1 MTGLKGIVALVVL
14 GLVVVIAYSSM
25 YTVDQTKQA
34 LVLQFGKPVA
44 VVVEPGLHF
53 KKPFIQDVYYMERRI
68 IALDAQSEEVIASD
82 QKRLVVDAFARYRIH
97 DPLKYYE
104 SVGNENVA
112 KQRLE
117 TLINSNLRRV
127 LGSVAFSA
135 VLSGERAELMRSIRD
150 SVNEEAK
157 QFGLDVVDVRIKR
170 ADLPAANSD
179 AIYRRMKAERDRE
192 AKDFRAQGAEINQ
205 RIKSRADR
213 NRTVLLAEAQKRAD
227 ILRGEGDARAVE
239 IFAQAY
245 GKDVDFFEFY
255 RTLQAYRTAL
265 NNQDTTLVLSPDSEF
280 FKYFDSTGKPR

>member
-1 MTGLKGIVALVVL
+1 MSSLKTVIALIVL
-14 GLVVVIAYSSM
+14 GVVVVIAFSSM
-25 YTVDQTKQA
+25 YTVNQTKQA
-34 LVLQFGKPVA
+34 LVLQFGRPVG
-44 VVVEPGLHF
+44 VITEPGLHY
-53 KKPFIQDVYYMERRI
+53 KIPLVQDVYYMEKRI

-112 KQRLE
+112 KLRLE

-127 LGSVAFSA
+127 LGSEAFSA
-135 VLSGERAELMRSIRD
+135 VLSGERAALMRRIRD
-150 SVNEEAK
+150 SVNDEAK
-157 QFGLDVVDVRIKR
+157 EFGLDVVDVRIKR

-192 AKDFRAQGAEINQ
+192 AKDFRAQGAEVNQ
-205 RIKSRADR
+205 RIVSRANR

-227 ILRGEGDARAVE
+227 ILHGDGDARAIQV
-239 IFAQAY
+239 FAEAY

-265 NNQDTTLVLSPDSEF
+265 SNQDTTMVLAPDSEF
-280 FKYFDSTGKPR
+280 FKYFDTTGRPK